1 METTLTKNTDALLQ
15 GLIGRF
21 CGYNTN
27 TNTKIYIPDKIK
39 SSGELEI
46 YVNMFINH
54 KDIPKK
60 GMNLRKIKGTTHE
73 EVFY

>member
-1 METTLTKNTDALLQ
+1 MV
-15 GLIGRF
+15 
-21 CGYNTN
+21 
-27 TNTKIYIPDKIK
+27 TKIYIPDKIK
-39 SSGELEI
+39 SSGELEL